1 MEPILPIVLIIFSA
15 LFFGSQ
21 FVPKKFCKNFDDLGY
36 NVSMIFGIL
45 LNAMIWFAVISF
57 QEKIC
62 FPFAP
67 TALSFFAG
75 IVWVFGNI
83 LLISAVSKIGMARS
97 FTIINL
103 VSIISFAGAVLF
115 LGEMRVAVSV
125 ILTSFA
131 GVVII
136 MSGCILITLTTSK
149 KEKLKSKKGLIYA
162 FLSSFFFGSF
172 NIMIMYSINVRH
184 LHVNIAALFLT
195 LGAVLGGFIILLKK
209 GKVQYW
215 FNAKKRWHG
224 LGISGGLLWG
234 MGNVLSLYAMQK
246 IGVSVSIPMIQGFI
260 TIISALWGIAVF
272 REMHDVIP
280 ERRKK
285 ALIMFIT
292 GMILTIAGV
301 WVINQV

>member
-1 MEPILPIVLIIFSA
+1 MEPILPMILIVFSA

-21 FVPKKFCKNFDDLGY
+21 FVPRKFCKNFDDLGY
-36 NVSMIFGIL
+36 NVSMVFGIL
-45 LNAMIWFAVISF
+45 LNALIWFAVISF
-57 QEKIC
+57 QEKMC

-83 LLISAVSKIGMARS
+83 LLISAVSKIGMARA

-103 VSIISFAGAVLF
+103 VSIISFAGAILF

-125 ILTSFA
+125 ILTAFA

-149 KEKLKSKKGLIYA
+149 KEKLKSKTGLIYA
-162 FLSSFFFGSF
+162 FLSSFFFGSS
-172 NIMIMYSINVRH
+172 NIMIMYSINVQH
-184 LHVNIAALFLT
+184 LHVNASVIFIA
-195 LGAVLGGFIILLKK
+195 LGAVLGGFIILLKNRK
-209 GKVQYW
+209 IKYW
-215 FNAKKRWHG
+215 FNARKRWHG
-224 LGISGGLLWG
+224 LGVSGGVLWG

-246 IGVSVSIPMIQGFI
+246 IGVSLSVPMLQGFM
-260 TIISALWGIAVF
+260 TIVSVLWGIVVF

-285 ALIMFIT
+285 ALIMFVT

>member
-1 MEPILPIVLIIFSA
+1 MEHMLPMLLIISSA

-21 FVPKKFCKNFDDLGY
+21 FVPKKFCRSFDDLGY
-36 NVSMIFGIL
+36 NVSMVFGIL
-45 LNAMIWFAVISF
+45 LNAMIGFAMISL
-57 QEKIC
+57 QEKMC
-62 FPFAP
+62 FSFAP
-67 TALSFFAG
+67 TILSFLAG

-83 LLISAVSKIGMARS
+83 LLISAVSRIGMARS

-125 ILTSFA
+125 ILTAFA

-136 MSGCILITLTTSK
+136 MSGCILIILTTSK

-172 NIMIMYSINVRH
+172 NIMIMYSINIQH
-184 LHVNIAALFLT
+184 LHVNAATLFLA
-195 LGAVLGGFIILLKK
+195 LGAVLGGAIILLKNRK
-209 GKVQYW
+209 IKYW
-215 FNAKKRWHG
+215 FNARKGWHG
-224 LGISGGLLWG
+224 LGVSGGILWG

-246 IGVSVSIPMIQGFI
+246 IGVSLSVPMLQGFM
-260 TIISALWGIAVF
+260 TIVSALWGIAVF
-272 REMHDVIP
+272 REMHDVVP

-285 ALIMFIT
+285 ALTMFIA

-301 WVINQV
+301 WVINQI

>member
-1 MEPILPIVLIIFSA
+1 MESILPMILIVFSA

-36 NVSMIFGIL
+36 NVSMVFGIL
-45 LNAMIWFAVISF
+45 LNAIIWFAVISF

-62 FPFAP
+62 FPFTP
-67 TALSFFAG
+67 TILSFLAG

-83 LLISAVSKIGMARS
+83 LLISAVSRIGMARA

-103 VSIISFAGAVLF
+103 VSVMSFIGAILF
-115 LGEMRVAVSV
+115 LDEMRVAVSV
-125 ILTSFA
+125 ILTAFA

-136 MSGCILITLTTSK
+136 MSGCALITLTTSK

-172 NIMIMYSINVRH
+172 NIIIMYSINIRH
-184 LHVNIAALFLT
+184 LHVNAAALFLALGGT
-195 LGAVLGGFIILLKK
+195 LGAVIILLKK
-209 GKVQYW
+209 GKIKYW
-215 FNAKKRWHG
+215 FNARKRWHA

-234 MGNVLSLYAMQK
+234 MGNILGLYAMQK
-246 IGVSVSIPMIQGFI
+246 IGVSVSVPMLQGFM
-260 TIISALWGIAVF
+260 TIVSAVWGIIIF
-272 REMHDVIP
+272 REMQDVIP

-285 ALIMFIT
+285 ALIIFMA